1 MNKKLCLTAYL
12 LIGFFSLSLHAAV
25 KQELKLRFFEGIRE
39 GKAEPSKFVTSSY
52 LQPTI
57 TASIRSKFLLAEEQ
71 EQIKKVFNLKDVRL
85 ITEADL
91 VWKLEYPEKIARV
104 FRLDSKEYLIVIT
117 PPDRTQKRQFKV
129 EVFEQTEK
137 DKFNLLDTEII
148 LPEKNIAVLGFEDKQ
163 GKPYFISFHT
173 RLKPL
178 GSVVGGVFGGI
189 TEKGDE
195 DVTKRA
201 IKAVG
206 DVKPPRLIKKVEPV
220 YPEEARKERVEG
232 IVILET
238 TTDEEG
244 NVARVK
250 ILNSKDPLLNEAA
263 IDAVSQWK
271 YEPFYIKGKPHGLV
285 FTITVRFKLKE
296 RETEEFEM
304 GAVKVGEGIEQ
315 PKLIE
320 KVNPIYPEEAR
331 KAGIE
336 GVVLLKVRVSEEGLV
351 ERILVLKSESSL
363 LNQAA
368 IDAVKQWKYEPLYL
382 KGKPVPAVFDVTV
395 RFKLKWD

>member
-1 MNKKLCLTAYL
+1 MKKIISLTTIL
-12 LIGFFSLSLHAAV
+12 LIGFFSLSLHAAI
-25 KQELKLRFFEGIRE
+25 KQELRLRFFEGIRE
-39 GKAEPSKFVTSSY
+39 DKAEPSKLFVTSSY
-52 LQPTI
+52 FRSTI
-57 TASIRSKFLLAEEQ
+57 SPFSRSKFLLAEEQ

-85 ITEADL
+85 ITEADF
-91 VWKLEYPEKIARV
+91 VWKLEYPEKIGRV
-104 FRLDSKEYLIVIT
+104 FRLDSKEYLIMIT
-117 PPDRTQKRQFKV
+117 PSDRTQKRQFKV
-129 EVFEQTEK
+129 EVFEQIEK

-173 RLKPL
+173 RMKPL
-178 GSVVGGVFGGI
+178 GSVVGGVLGGI

-201 IKAVG
+201 IKAEG
-206 DVKPPRLIKKVEPV
+206 DVKPPRLIEKVDPV
-220 YPEEARKERVEG
+220 YPEEARKEHVEG
-232 IVILET
+232 IVILEA

-250 ILNSKDPLLNEAA
+250 VLKSKDPLLNEAA

-285 FTITVRFKLKE
+285 FTVTVRFKLKVSK
-296 RETEEFEM
+296 TEELEK

-336 GVVLLKVRVSEEGLV
+336 GLVILRARINEEGLV

-363 LNQAA
+363 LNKAA
-368 IDAVKQWKYEPLYL
+368 IDAVKQWKYEPLH
-382 KGKPVPAVFDVTV
+382 KEGKTVPAVFDVTV
-395 RFKLKWD
+395 RFKLD